1 MTHVPRLL
9 STTGRTSKRCWSSM
23 HAQVGAQ
30 QSIEQRERELCLY
43 KISPSRILMVFGV
56 SGTGSND
63 DDVLGMKIYDNS
75 LQDESQYQTSRIQ
88 RPQCIFISIIL
99 LVKEYSNYNM
109 SLHQNPTTS
118 YPLYKISLVFATP
131 LHQYLQK

>member
-1 MTHVPRLL
+1 
-9 STTGRTSKRCWSSM
+9 M

>member
-1 MTHVPRLL
+1 
-9 STTGRTSKRCWSSM
+9 M

-43 KISPSRILMVFGV
+43 KISPSRTFTAQASAEPHAINRNNSLLMVFGV